1 MTAETDPRA
10 VMERAGIAET
20 AISVFE
26 RQLADVRAGA
36 GGLLRDADIDPYH
49 APSLD
54 GAPADTSALRGT
66 AMIRLNGGLGT
77 SMGMEQAKS
86 LLDVRDGLSFLDIIV
101 RQVQTLR
108 STTGARLPLSF
119 LHSFRTSADSL
130 AALAHY
136 PDLAVDDLPI
146 ELMQHR
152 VPKLLADELVPVSWP
167 DDHELEWCPPGHG
180 DLYTVLHATG
190 FLDQLAEQGF
200 ERVFVANSDNLGA
213 VPDPGVAAWFAESGA
228 PFAIEAV
235 RRTPSDRKGGHFAIR
250 KSDGRLILRETAQ
263 TPPDEQGDIDRH
275 PYTST
280 NNLWFDVAAT
290 RRLLDEND
298 GDLGLPVIINRKTVD
313 PTDKQSPPVIQLET
327 AMGAAVEVFEGATT
341 VEVGRDRFIPVKT
354 TDDLLVVRSDCYRL
368 TDDFRLVQ
376 VPDEIPFVELA
387 PCYKLIDD
395 FDQRFPAGA
404 PSLAEASSLV
414 VRGDWTFGADVRVVG
429 DAELGPDGGTVPDGA
444 VLGA

>member
-1 MTAETDPRA
+1 
-10 VMERAGIAET
+10 
-20 AISVFE
+20 
-26 RQLADVRAGA
+26 
-36 GGLLRDADIDPYH
+36 
-49 APSLD
+49 
-54 GAPADTSALRGT
+54 
-66 AMIRLNGGLGT
+66 
-77 SMGMEQAKS
+77 
-86 LLDVRDGLSFLDIIV
+86 
-101 RQVQTLR
+101 
-108 STTGARLPLSF
+108 
-119 LHSFRTSADSL
+119 
-130 AALAHY
+130 
-136 PDLAVDDLPI
+136 
-146 ELMQHR
+146 
-152 VPKLLADELVPVSWP
+152 
-167 DDHELEWCPPGHG
+167 
-180 DLYTVLHATG
+180 
-190 FLDQLAEQGF
+190 
-200 ERVFVANSDNLGA
+200 
-213 VPDPGVAAWFAESGA
+213 
-228 PFAIEAV
+228 
-235 RRTPSDRKGGHFAIR
+235 
-250 KSDGRLILRETAQ
+250 
-263 TPPDEQGDIDRH
+263 
-275 PYTST
+275 T

-313 PTDKQSPPVIQLET
+313 PTDKQSPSVIQLET